1 MVVVDHRVH
10 VPVAAVEGDA
20 VKTVDAVEPDKAHT
34 AMADEV
40 AATETA
46 NGEPVATESM
56 TAESMAATVA
66 TTTTATATA
75 AGVGDLRQRD
85 DDGNEHCKHQIE
97 QLTIHDTLL
106 LQAFFSRRHRRAR
119 IMAKLRRCRSY
130 LSQ

>member
-34 AMADEV
+34 AMADEM

-46 NGEPVATESM
+46 NGEPVATEAM
-56 TAESMAATVA
+56 ATESMAATMA
-66 TTTTATATA
+66 TTTATTTA
-75 AGVGDLRQRD
+75 ARVGDLRQRD
-85 DDGNEHCKHQIE
+85 DDGDEHCKHQIDE
-97 QLTIHDTLL
+97 LTTHDTLL
-106 LQAFFSRRHRRAR
+106 LQAFFSRRHRPAR
-119 IMAKLRRCRSY
+119 IVAKLRRCRSY